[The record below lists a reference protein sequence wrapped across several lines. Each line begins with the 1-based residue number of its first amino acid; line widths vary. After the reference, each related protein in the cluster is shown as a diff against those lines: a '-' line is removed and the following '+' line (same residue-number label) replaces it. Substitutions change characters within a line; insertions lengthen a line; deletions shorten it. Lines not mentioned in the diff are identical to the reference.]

1 MDQVKESFPTGG
13 LLTDMKW
20 KPITMPKEVVNDQS
34 SADENYSSFNIE
46 PLERGFGTTLGN
58 CLRRVLLSSI
68 QGAAVV
74 SMRIKGCL
82 HEFSTIPGVY
92 EDVTN
97 IVLNVKAIRI
107 RMHADS
113 MRTLR
118 LKANGKGEVTA
129 GMFEGDPDVEILNPD
144 QHICELTD
152 DIDFEME
159 IDIDSGRSYHV
170 AEANKRED
178 APAGTI
184 FVDALFSPVIKT
196 AFRVE
201 NTRVG
206 QKTDYDRL
214 LLEITT
220 DGSITPEDALSYAAK
235 LIKDHLQLFIHIDE
249 SVLVEEEP
257 EEDEEVIRMRN
268 LLKTRV
274 DELELSVRSSNC
286 LRAAN
291 IQTLADLVTKSES
304 EMLKYR
310 NFGRKSLNEI
320 STILESM
327 NLSFGMDV
335 SKYMEGS
342 STASTAS

>member
-1 MDQVKESFPTGG
+1 
-13 LLTDMKW
+13 MKW

-34 SADENYSSFNIE
+34 SATENYSRFIIE
-46 PLERGFGTTLGN
+46 PLERGYGVTLGN
-58 CLRRVLLSSI
+58 SLRRVLLSSI
-68 QGAAVV
+68 QGGAVV
-74 SMRIKGCL
+74 SIRITGSL

-97 IVLNVKAIRI
+97 IVLNVKNLII
-107 RMHADS
+107 RMHADD
-113 MRTLR
+113 MRTLS
-118 LKANGKGEVTA
+118 LKANKKGKLNA
-129 GMFEGDPDVEILNPD
+129 GMFTGDSEIEILNQD

-159 IDIDSGRSYHV
+159 IDINSGRGYHIS
-170 AEANKRED
+170 EMNKRPD
-178 APAGTI
+178 APANTVY
-184 FVDALFSPVIKT
+184 VDSLFSPVTKVSYQ
-196 AFRVE
+196 VE

-214 LLEITT
+214 IIELTT
-220 DGSITPEDALSYAAK
+220 NGAITPEDALSYAAK
-235 LIKDHLQLFIHIDE
+235 LLKDHLQLFIHMDE
-249 SVLVEEEP
+249 EIMVEEEQ
-257 EEDEEVIRMRN
+257 EEDEEVLRIRQ

-291 IQTLADLVTKSES
+291 IQALSDLVTKTES

-320 STILESM
+320 SSLLEQM
-327 NLSFGMDV
+327 DLHFGMDID
-335 SKYMEGS
+335 KYMEPQN
-342 STASTAS
+342 A